1 MYLPIL
7 GVTKISMVNFV
18 SSNNIFEIKTNKLVD
33 KNYTY
38 MTLSHIKINYL
49 NKYKFL
55 SWLCILYY

>member
-55 SWLCILYY
+55 S